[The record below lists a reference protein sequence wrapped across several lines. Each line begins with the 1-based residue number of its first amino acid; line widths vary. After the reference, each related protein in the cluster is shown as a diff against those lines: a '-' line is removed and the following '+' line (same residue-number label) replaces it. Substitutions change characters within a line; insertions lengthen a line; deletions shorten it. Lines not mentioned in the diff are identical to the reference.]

1 MFQNLT
7 TIAAV
12 ALLLTTAARGD
23 QPGADALKSYYSR
36 PSDASG
42 LYQKAFELLEPMPRS
57 LTRNIRE
64 VLDNGWVFRNADLEA
79 HITKDRGIV
88 PIVLQAAEID
98 RCDFLYGRKISS
110 ELRLPHLER
119 ARRLSQYL
127 VLKAIWY
134 EDQEEFSRAADC
146 FAANRILANHIA
158 QDAVMMAKMMSIAVQ
173 KYGDRGMARVVNYPQ
188 RARHDLLKR
197 LILISTSRVPLH
209 EVMPTE
215 LAFVRN
221 EASQM
226 FDEKFFERRFAGTIG
241 EEDIDVLRRHRLLSD
256 HWVSV
261 WYIHLT
267 TLVYSEVIDA
277 TRMPTLTWTM
287 SAFMDMMDRYGL
299 DREGHQEVRAVLE
312 KIIRASGVILTEL
325 PVDESV
331 VALYTDGLA
340 KEFKVMLGTVMQ
352 TVQDIMISD
361 CGSRLEADAVVYRL
375 ALEIYRQSTGDY
387 PTRFDDL
394 VPELLPTLPLDPF
407 DGQPLRYERAGPG
420 YRFYSI
426 GPDLIDSRGGKAR
439 DMRGGSGLGDI
450 VYLSP

>member
-1 MFQNLT
+1 MFQNPT
-7 TIAAV
+7 IIAAG
-12 ALLLTTAARGD
+12 ALLLATVACGD
-23 QPGADALKSYYSR
+23 QPDADALKSYYGR
-36 PSDASG
+36 PSDAST
-42 LYQKAFELLEPMPRS
+42 LYQKAFELLEPIPRS
-57 LTRNIRE
+57 QTRTVRE
-64 VLDNGWVFRNADLEA
+64 VLDNGWGFRNADLEA

-119 ARRLSQYL
+119 MRRLSQYL

-134 EDQEEFSRAADC
+134 EDQEEFSRAVDC

-158 QDAVMMAKMMSIAVQ
+158 QDAVMMAKMMSLAVQ

-197 LILISTSRVPLH
+197 LILINTSRVPLH

-221 EASQM
+221 EASGM

-267 TLVYSEVIDA
+267 TLVYTEVIDA

-287 SAFMDMMDRYGL
+287 STCMDMMDSYGL
-299 DREGHQEVRAVLE
+299 DREGHEKVRVLLE
-312 KIIRASGVILTEL
+312 KIIRASGVLLTEL

-361 CGSRLEADAVVYRL
+361 CGSRLEADAVIYRL

-394 VPELLPTLPLDPF
+394 VPELLPTLPIDPF
-407 DGQPLRYERAGPG
+407 DGQPLRYESAGPG

>member
-7 TIAAV
+7 TIAAA
-12 ALLLTTAARGD
+12 ALLLATAASAGE
-23 QPGADALKSYYSR
+23 PGADALNSYYDR
-36 PSDASG
+36 PSDASK
-42 LYQKAFELLEPMPRS
+42 LYQKAFELLEPIPRS
-57 LTRNIRE
+57 LARTVRQ

-79 HITKDRGIV
+79 HITRDRGIV
-88 PIVLQAAEID
+88 PIVLQAAGID

-119 ARRLSQYL
+119 ARRLSQHL

-158 QDAVMMAKMMSIAVQ
+158 QDKVMMAKMMSIAVQ

-188 RARHDLLKR
+188 RVRHDLLKR
-197 LILISTSRVPLH
+197 LILINTSRVPLH

-221 EASQM
+221 EAPRM
-226 FDEKFFERRFAGTIG
+226 FDEKFFERRFAGAIS

-267 TLVYSEVIDA
+267 TLVYGEVIDA

-287 SAFMDMMDRYGL
+287 SAYMDTMDRYGL
-299 DREGHQEVRAVLE
+299 DREGHEKVRAVLE
-312 KIIRASGVILTEL
+312 KIIRASGVMLTEL
-325 PVDESV
+325 PVDEPV
-331 VALYTDGLA
+331 VALYSDGLA
-340 KEFKVMLGTVMQ
+340 TEFKVMLGTVMQ

-361 CGSRLEADAVVYRL
+361 CRSRLEADAVIYRL
-375 ALEIYRQSTGDY
+375 ALEIYRQSTGGY
-387 PTRFDDL
+387 PTRFEEL
-394 VPELLPTLPLDPF
+394 VPELLPTLPIDPF
-407 DGQPLRYERAGPG
+407 DGQPVRYERAGPG

-426 GPDLIDSRGGKAR
+426 GPDLIDSRGGKAG
-439 DMRGGSGLGDI
+439 DMRGGNGLGDI
-450 VYLSP
+450 VYVSP

>member
-134 EDQEEFSRAADC
+134 EDREEFSRAADC

-221 EASQM
+221 EASRM

-287 SAFMDMMDRYGL
+287 SACMDMMDRYGL

-352 TVQDIMISD
+352 TVQDIIISD
-361 CGSRLEADAVVYRL
+361 CGSRLEADAVIYRL

>member
-221 EASQM
+221 EASRM

>member
-12 ALLLTTAARGD
+12 ALLLATAARAD
-23 QPGADALKSYYSR
+23 QPAADALKSYYGR

-42 LYQKAFELLEPMPRS
+42 LYQKAFELLEPIPRS
-57 LTRNIRE
+57 LTRTIRE
-64 VLDNGWVFRNADLEA
+64 VLDNGWAFRNADLEA

-110 ELRLPHLER
+110 ELRLPHLDR
-119 ARRLSQYL
+119 ARLLSQYL

-173 KYGDRGMARVVNYPQ
+173 KYGDRGMARVINYPQ
-188 RARHDLLKR
+188 RVRHDLLKR
-197 LILISTSRVPLH
+197 LILIKTSRVPLH

-221 EASQM
+221 EASRM
-226 FDEKFFERRFAGTIG
+226 FDEKFFERRFAGIIG

-261 WYIHLT
+261 WYIHLS
-267 TLVYSEVIDA
+267 TLVYGEVIDA

-287 SAFMDMMDRYGL
+287 SAWMDMMDRYGL
-299 DREGHQEVRAVLE
+299 DREGHQEVRAVLA

-361 CGSRLEADAVVYRL
+361 CGSRLEADAVIYRL

-394 VPELLPTLPLDPF
+394 VPELLPTLPIDPF

-439 DMRGGSGLGDI
+439 DMRDGSGLGDI

>member
-12 ALLLTTAARGD
+12 ALLLATAARAD
-23 QPGADALKSYYSR
+23 QPAADALKSYYGR

-42 LYQKAFELLEPMPRS
+42 LYQKAFELLEPIPRS
-57 LTRNIRE
+57 LTRTIRE
-64 VLDNGWVFRNADLEA
+64 VLDNGWAFRNADLEA

-110 ELRLPHLER
+110 ELRLPHLDR

-173 KYGDRGMARVVNYPQ
+173 KYGDRGMARVINYPQ
-188 RARHDLLKR
+188 RVRHDLLKR
-197 LILISTSRVPLH
+197 LILIKTSRVPLH

-221 EASQM
+221 EASRM
-226 FDEKFFERRFAGTIG
+226 FDEKFFERRFAGIIG

-261 WYIHLT
+261 WYIHLS
-267 TLVYSEVIDA
+267 TLVYGEVIDA

-287 SAFMDMMDRYGL
+287 SAWMDMMDRYGL
-299 DREGHQEVRAVLE
+299 DREGHQEVRAVLA

-361 CGSRLEADAVVYRL
+361 CGSRLEADAVIYRL

-394 VPELLPTLPLDPF
+394 VPELLPTLPIDPF
-407 DGQPLRYERAGPG
+407 DGQPLRYESAGPG

>member
-221 EASQM
+221 EASRM

-287 SAFMDMMDRYGL
+287 SACMDMMDRYGL

-394 VPELLPTLPLDPF
+394 VPGLLPTLPLDPF